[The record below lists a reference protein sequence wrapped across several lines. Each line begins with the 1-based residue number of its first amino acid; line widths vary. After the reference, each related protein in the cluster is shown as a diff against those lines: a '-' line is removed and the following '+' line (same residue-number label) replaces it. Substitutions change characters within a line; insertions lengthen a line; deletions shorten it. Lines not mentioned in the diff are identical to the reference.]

1 MNSNEIKNENGNI
14 NHQDIDN
21 DNDMSASQQL
31 ISLVNSQIEEQQA
44 VDQPDED
51 IKFFNLEMIPT
62 TIDNINQNLVR
73 FTGYMLESYD
83 VEEKDLPLL

>member
-21 DNDMSASQQL
+21 DLSVSQQL

-51 IKFFNLEMIPT
+51 IKVFNLEMIPT